1 QDVGAPLVPL
11 IGQIEPADERPGIND
26 VFYLHSL
33 RERKG
38 PTVPRTSRGMAQPA
52 WRNQSLPSPLPDSGR
67 AGPAPKNS
75 PSGEPR
81 PFAVLDRA
89 SQGFL
94 ASQFSCNTQGNTAFR
109 SVSIAHYSFRHMDDY
124 EHGAESEVRRVALE
138 HPAAADRGEKLPI
151 TYRDFAA
158 NRDQARAPLDLP
170 AFEGAVIHVHHL
182 RLRRNGPAIF
192 GIVDD
197 EIGIRADLD
206 GAFAREQTERLRRV
220 RARDIH
226 ERVQIELSGFDPMS

>member
-1 QDVGAPLVPL
+1 MVADEIEQSVDGLGVSAKLPAGLTENDLSRMQRAAASAQDVGAPLVPL

-38 PTVPRTSRGMAQPA
+38 QTVPRTSRGMAQPA

-94 ASQFSCNTQGNTAFR
+94 ASQFSCNTQGNTALR
-109 SVSIAHYSFRHMDDY
+109 SVSIAHYSFCHMDDHEQ
-124 EHGAESEVRRVALE
+124 EHEAELE
-138 HPAAADRGEKLPI
+138 MHGLAFQHLAAADRADKLPI
-151 TYRDFAA
+151 THRDFAA
-158 NRDQARAPLDLP
+158 D
-170 AFEGAVIHVHHL
+170 
-182 RLRRNGPAIF
+182 
-192 GIVDD
+192 
-197 EIGIRADLD
+197 
-206 GAFAREQTERLRRV
+206 
-220 RARDIH
+220 
-226 ERVQIELSGFDPMS
+226 